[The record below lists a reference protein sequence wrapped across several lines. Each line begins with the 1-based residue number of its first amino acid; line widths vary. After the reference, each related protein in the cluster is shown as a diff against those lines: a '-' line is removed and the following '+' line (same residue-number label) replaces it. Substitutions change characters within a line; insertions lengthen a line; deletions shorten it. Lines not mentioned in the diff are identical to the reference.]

1 MNVEKVN
8 LEVKKD
14 ITEQFSTAFTE
25 YRLKNAE
32 STIKEASAGVD
43 RLKVLTLDIFHES
56 ATTVSRENANKLIDI
71 VETWTIDFEKS
82 EIVNDVIAF
91 CQSMQDINRAL
102 LCEKSDGEEL
112 VIIMD
117 DSSNDAVLDYNEYCF
132 NLQKKY
138 KAITDFMVLDNATSK
153 GIQYMYMKINVIYER
168 G

>member
-56 ATTVSRENANKLIDI
+56 ATTVS
-71 VETWTIDFEKS
+71 
-82 EIVNDVIAF
+82 
-91 CQSMQDINRAL
+91 
-102 LCEKSDGEEL
+102 
-112 VIIMD
+112 
-117 DSSNDAVLDYNEYCF
+117 
-132 NLQKKY
+132 
-138 KAITDFMVLDNATSK
+138 
-153 GIQYMYMKINVIYER
+153 
-168 G
+168 